1 MSSDSPTSSTTP
13 SVLQGRKILVGV
25 TGGIA
30 CYKVATLVS
39 RLVQRGALVRVIM
52 TESATRFV
60 APLTFQS
67 LSGHAVLTGIWQSD
81 DHPDSQHI
89 GLARWADL
97 YIIAPCTA
105 NTLAKLAHGLCDDMV
120 SLTACALPREPK
132 PTPVLL
138 APAMN
143 SEMWANPITQQNLAT
158 VDQVLRYHI
167 VGPETGWQACRTSGA
182 GRMSEPQTILTA
194 AELLLHSVTR

>member
-1 MSSDSPTSSTTP
+1 MSSSATSSENNA
-13 SVLQGRKILVGV
+13 SNLHDRKILVGI

-39 RLVQRGALVRVIM
+39 RLVQRGAMVRVIM
-52 TESATRFV
+52 TEAATHFV

-67 LSGHAVLTGIWQSD
+67 LSGHTVLTGIWQSD

-105 NTLAKLAHGLCDDMV
+105 NTLAKLAHGLCDDLV

-132 PTPVLL
+132 ATPVLL

-143 SEMWANPITQQNLAT
+143 SEMWANPITQRNLT
-158 VDQVLRYHI
+158 IVREVLQYQT

-182 GRMSEPQTILTA
+182 GRMSEPEAILA
-194 AELLLHSVTR
+194 AVDKMLR